1 MNGQAVSGSSTFP
14 QPPAALWQHF
24 VQTTEKT
31 PRHSLSDWKVILP
44 YWLSE
49 EKWRA
54 FAMLGGIIGLSVIYV
69 RTAVWFGKWN
79 QSFFDAMFAFR
90 VQDCLSLLPP
100 YILVSA
106 LAAAIYVFQIY
117 LTQVLSMRWRLWN
130 TRVYLRQYLS
140 NETYYRLEH
149 GLEQADNPDQRIA
162 DDLSQMTIWTLKLG
176 LDAIQ
181 AVTTLISF
189 SIVLWDIGGTLSF
202 TWHGHAVH
210 IPGYLFL
217 GTVLATLFTS
227 LVLERFGGPLV
238 GANYRQQHYDADLR
252 AGLMDVRRNSEQIA
266 FYGGEEAEN
275 LRFSRYLAHIATNW
289 RSVVTY
295 TWRANFIT
303 TFFHQTASCLLWVM
317 LIPKL
322 LAHTLTVGLYSRI
335 NAAFMQTRSS
345 LQWFID
351 NYTDLATLRSILQRL
366 NEFERIVGHPFEKG
380 IVRQSL
386 SSADVQIENLVL
398 KRPDGSVLTTL
409 PNLTMHAGERW
420 MISGPSGVGKSTLL
434 RALAGLWG
442 FGSGTLSFDKHHTMF
457 VPQRPYVPDGTALRQ
472 VLSYPA
478 TPEHYDTQAYES
490 VLKSVNLARYIP
502 RLDDVTDWSQ
512 IFSPGEE
519 QRIAIARA
527 LLFRPRIVFLDEATS
542 ALDEENENLL
552 YTVLTTEL
560 PHTTL
565 VSVAH
570 HGNLRRFHQHE
581 ILLSPK
587 GALIQPIRETEAAS
601 GSATTSY

>member
-1 MNGQAVSGSSTFP
+1 M
-14 QPPAALWQHF
+14 
-24 VQTTEKT
+24 QTTKKT
-31 PRHSLSDWKVILP
+31 PPHSLSDWKVILP

-54 FAMLGGIIGLSVIYV
+54 FAMLGGIIGLSFVYV

-90 VQDCLSLLPP
+90 AQECLSLLPP
-100 YILVSA
+100 YILMAA
-106 LAAAIYVFQIY
+106 LSAAIYVFQIY

-202 TWHGHAVH
+202 TWHGHAFH

-217 GTVLATLFTS
+217 GTVLATLLTS
-227 LVLERFGGPLV
+227 MVLERFGGPLI

-252 AGLMDVRRNSEQIA
+252 AGLMDIRRNSEQIA

-303 TFFHQTASCLLWVM
+303 TFFHETASCLLWVM

-322 LAHTLTVGLYSRI
+322 LAHTLTVGLYSRT
-335 NAAFMQTRSS
+335 NAAFMQARNS

-366 NEFERIVGHPFEKG
+366 SEFERIVAHPFEKG
-380 IVRQSL
+380 ITRHAV
-386 SSADVQIENLVL
+386 SSEDVQIKNLVL
-398 KRPDGSVLTTL
+398 KRPDGSVLATL
-409 PNLTMHAGERW
+409 PDLTLHAGERW
-420 MISGPSGVGKSTLL
+420 MVCGPSGAGKSTLL

-442 FGSGTLSFDKHHTMF
+442 YGSGTLSFDTHHAMF
-457 VPQRPYVPDGTALRQ
+457 LPQRPYMPDGIPLRQ

-478 TPEHYDTQAYES
+478 TPDRYETPAYEA
-490 VLKSVNLARYIP
+490 VLKSVNLTAYMH
-502 RLDDVTDWSQ
+502 RLDEEADWSQ

-519 QRIAIARA
+519 QRLAIARV
-527 LLFRPRIVFLDEATS
+527 LLCRPRVVFLDEATS
-542 ALDEENENLL
+542 ALDEENENRL
-552 YTVLTTEL
+552 YTALTNEL
-560 PHTTL
+560 PHATL

-570 HGNLRRFHQHE
+570 HTNLRRFHQNE
-581 ILLSPK
+581 IMLSPD
-587 GALIQPIRETEAAS
+587 GTLVRPVSAPPEAL
-601 GSATTSY
+601 